1 MKRRKKDY
9 RQVRNLSLPS
19 WLKLRMNDDLKT
31 QDDWMVRQATGVN
44 ADSMSITAHF
54 KHRPYDVILT
64 VKRRHNNNGHNEH

>member
-31 QDDWMVRQATGVN
+31 QAEWMIGKATGVN
-44 ADSMSITAHF
+44 ADSMSITALYQ
-54 KHRPYDVILT
+54 HRPWAVILT
-64 VKRRHNNNGHNEH
+64 VKRRHNNNGHQKR